1 MSIKLNQMKKKTD
14 NTKMKSVL
22 KGVITSQRLEKL
34 VGELKEVKTSVFTKD
49 DVLKLLNEVNKDI
62 IPSDD
67 EVPSIKELAEEI
79 ASEIVYSG
87 GKDIVNDYTL
97 SMTSNEVELDDVELD
112 ENAIED
118 IVTNVLENYFK

>member
-1 MSIKLNQMKKKTD
+1 M
-14 NTKMKSVL
+14 
-22 KGVITSQRLEKL
+22 
-34 VGELKEVKTSVFTKD
+34 KTSVFTKD

-79 ASEIVYSG
+79 SSEIVYSG

-97 SMTSNEVELDDVELD
+97 SMSSNEVELDDIELD